1 MAYTAYEAVAGEA
14 MSQTEAMTR
23 SYTDATS
30 RAFETTTEPS
40 LIVVEQH
47 LTSVHAEMVG
57 MMVSAGYAV
66 AQTDT
71 TVLDFLVQYNA
82 RGAAYYIELG
92 KATSGF
98 ASEDGQGRLA
108 EFARWRTQL
117 ADFLE
122 TDALALMG
130 AAKISSTSGESRLA
144 TAGGLTLSERSDR
157 SDDTDFNPMAFGH
170 EHDFSNTSVLD
181 TEAS

>member
-1 MAYTAYEAVAGEA
+1 MSYTAYEAVSGEA
-14 MSQTEAMTR
+14 MSQTEGMTR
-23 SYTDATS
+23 SYTDITS
-30 RAFETTTEPS
+30 RAYEITSDPP
-40 LIVVEQH
+40 LVIVEQH
-47 LTSVHAEMVG
+47 LTSVHGEIAG
-57 MMVSAGYAV
+57 MMASNGYAI

-71 TVLDFLVQYNA
+71 TVLDFLVAYNA

-98 ASEDGQGRLA
+98 ASDDGQGRLA

-122 TDALALMG
+122 TDALELMG
-130 AAKISSTSGESRLA
+130 ADVISSTSGASRFA

-157 SDDTDFNPMAFGH
+157 SDDSDFNPMAFGH
-170 EHDFSNTSVLD
+170 EHDFSNRSVLD

>member
-1 MAYTAYEAVAGEA
+1 MAYTAYEFTSGDAQ
-14 MSQTEAMTR
+14 STTEGLTR
-23 SYTDATS
+23 SYTNASKVYD
-30 RAFETTTEPS
+30 TTTDP
-40 LIVVEQH
+40 LLAIVEQY

-57 MMVSAGYAV
+57 MMVSAGYTA
-66 AQTDT
+66 AQTDE
-71 TVLDFLVQYNA
+71 TVLDFLMQYNA
-82 RGAAYYIELG
+82 RGAAYYTELG

-98 ASEDGQGRLA
+98 AADDGQGRLA

-144 TAGGLTLSERSDR
+144 TAGGLTLSERTAR
-157 SDDTDFNPMAFGH
+157 SDDSDFNPLAFGH

-181 TEAS
+181 SEAS